1 MLLIEDNLKASC
13 SLWTDLV
20 ITGGQILYRIEQF
33 STELKLSNFSSTGEF
48 PGVSLSA
55 LYGAFSNFS
64 TIFSTKKF
72 VHLCSV
78 KIHC

>member
-48 PGVSLSA
+48 PGVSVSA
-55 LYGAFSNFS
+55 P
-64 TIFSTKKF
+64 
-72 VHLCSV
+72 
-78 KIHC
+78 